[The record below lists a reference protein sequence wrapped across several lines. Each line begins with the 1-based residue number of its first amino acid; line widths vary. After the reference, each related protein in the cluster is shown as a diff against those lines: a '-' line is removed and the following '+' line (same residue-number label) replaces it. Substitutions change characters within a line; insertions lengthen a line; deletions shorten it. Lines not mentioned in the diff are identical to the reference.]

1 MMTAPMVRSS
11 STSTRELAQRLLEKN
26 VELENG
32 LRRSTKLKLPS
43 DPNAWL
49 QMRENYET
57 IILEDHD
64 FSEKHDVEFV
74 LWQLHYRRIEEFRQH
89 INAAASVGS
98 NATFGRKVLIR
109 PDKIKKIRSVFK
121 SFLTEA
127 TGFYHDLILKISVKY
142 GLPLSYFSEGIEK
155 EIVLAKDEK
164 KLAEIKK
171 GLISC
176 HRCLIYLGDLARYK
190 ELYGE
195 RDSVSRDYAAAS
207 TYYMQSASLCPSS
220 GNPHHQLAILASY
233 SGDDLLAV
241 YWYFRSLAVE
251 IPFSTARDNLIIA
264 FEKNR
269 QGYSLLS
276 GNMKTAP
283 GRRLSSHSAE
293 RGRGRWDAKFLLK
306 DTKIEVTATNE
317 QELTMSEV
325 FKAFSAC
332 FVRLNGILFTRT
344 SLETFGEVLSS
355 VINDLNVLLS
365 SGPEEELNF
374 GLGASE
380 NALII
385 LRLVAIL
392 IFTVHNVKRES
403 ENQSYAE
410 ILQRTVLLQNAFT
423 AAFEFAGY
431 ILKRCIELHDATS
444 SFLLPAILV
453 FIEWLACHP
462 DVAAGIDVE
471 EKQAGAR
478 SIFWNQFVSLM
489 NKLIQTGLA
498 SATGDKDENCFFNM
512 SRYDDGES
520 GSRIALWEDFELRG
534 FLPLVPAQFIL
545 NFSRMHAYMNDG
557 GKKDK
562 VSRVQRILAAGQS
575 LMNIVS
581 IDEQRIYFDPSIKKF
596 IVGTEPSSLKS
607 EIDPTFSSPLD
618 STVTEQG
625 SQNES
630 VADLGATLRTYN
642 PGVTQTKEQLYVE
655 GEEDEEVIVFKPT
668 TTEKYPDVS
677 ASVLTAYDLVN
688 PVQASLATDVTTHE
702 HLSVHSDGFLMS
714 AVSNVSLELH
724 PSTTNVSQLPLQYV
738 NSDNSR
744 WFMKQDAFLSDGL
757 KNVNITEN
765 GYLNKHM
772 LQEGSS
778 NSQLGSCA
786 PLFSFPVSLGANST
800 LSSQTRAA
808 EDVFPSTL
816 DTIVPSGL
824 SSDGMTMNL
833 SSALPSLR
841 KNPVS
846 RPVRH
851 SGPPPGFSCIA
862 SKQLN
867 GASAASFAKEQQPDV
882 DDYSW
887 LDDVHSSSTKAMGM
901 ANSSD
906 QNMHRFPY
914 VNMNS
919 TIASSAASSFPFP
932 GKQVSNVLTQ
942 VADEQKWCD
951 FQLFEQ
957 LKAYNGQ
964 KLQQLNPQQSLPP
977 EQHQAQSLWS
987 SPYFV

>member
-1 MMTAPMVRSS
+1 
-11 STSTRELAQRLLEKN
+11 
-26 VELENG
+26 
-32 LRRSTKLKLPS
+32 
-43 DPNAWL
+43 
-49 QMRENYET
+49 MRENYET

-89 INAAASVGS
+89 INAAASAGS
-98 NATFGRKVLIR
+98 NATFGGKVLVR

-142 GLPLSYFSEGIEK
+142 GLPLSSFSEGIEK

-171 GLISC
+171 GLMSC

-195 RDSVSRDYAAAS
+195 RDSVSCDFAAAS
-207 TYYMQSASLCPSS
+207 TYYMQAASLCPSS
-220 GNPHHQLAILASY
+220 GNPHHQVLLAILASY
-233 SGDDLLAV
+233 SGNDLLAV

-264 FEKNR
+264 FEK
-269 QGYSLLS
+269 
-276 GNMKTAP
+276 
-283 GRRLSSHSAE
+283 
-293 RGRGRWDAKFLLK
+293 
-306 DTKIEVTATNE
+306 
-317 QELTMSEV
+317 
-325 FKAFSAC
+325 
-332 FVRLNGILFTRT
+332 
-344 SLETFGEVLSS
+344 
-355 VINDLNVLLS
+355 
-365 SGPEEELNF
+365 
-374 GLGASE
+374 
-380 NALII
+380 
-385 LRLVAIL
+385 
-392 IFTVHNVKRES
+392 S
-403 ENQSYAE
+403 ENQSHAE

-431 ILKRCIELHDATS
+431 ILKRCIELHDAAS
-444 SFLLPAILV
+444 SYLLPAILV

-462 DVAAGIDVE
+462 DEAASFDVE

-498 SATGDKDENCFFNM
+498 SATGDKDETCFFNM
-512 SRYDDGES
+512 SRYDDEES

-545 NFSRMHAYMNDG
+545 DFSRMHAYMNDG

-581 IDEQRIYFDPSIKKF
+581 IDEQRIYFDPSVKKF
-596 IVGTEPSSLKS
+596 VVGTEPLSFKG

-630 VADLGATLRTYN
+630 VADLGAALRTYN

-668 TTEKYPDVS
+668 TAEKYPDVS
-677 ASVLTAYDLVN
+677 ASVLNAYDLVN
-688 PVQASLATDVTTHE
+688 PVQASLATDLMTHE
-702 HLSVHSDGFLMS
+702 NLSVHSDGFPMS
-714 AVSNVSLELH
+714 VVSNVSLELH

-765 GYLNKHM
+765 GYLNRHA

-778 NSQLGSCA
+778 NLQLSSFS
-786 PLFSFPVSLGANST
+786 PLFYFPVSLGAHST
-800 LSSQTRAA
+800 LSSQTKAA

-824 SSDGMTMNL
+824 NSDGMTMNL

-846 RPVRH
+846 RPVKH

-862 SKQLN
+862 SRQLN
-867 GASAASFAKEQQPDV
+867 RASATSFAKEQQPDV

-887 LDDVHSSSTKAMGM
+887 LDDVQSSSTKAMGT
-901 ANSSD
+901 ANSSN
-906 QNMHRFPY
+906 QKTHRFPY

-919 TIASSAASSFPFP
+919 TTASSAASSFPFP
-932 GKQVSNVLTQ
+932 GKQVSNVQNQ

-951 FQLFEQ
+951 FQLYEQ

>member
-89 INAAASVGS
+89 INAAASAGS

-306 DTKIEVTATNE
+306 DTKIEVTHQRARVDYVGT
-317 QELTMSEV
+317 
-325 FKAFSAC
+325 FSAC

-355 VINDLNVLLS
+355 MINDLNVLLS

-498 SATGDKDENCFFNM
+498 SATGDKDENCF
-512 SRYDDGES
+512 
-520 GSRIALWEDFELRG
+520 
-534 FLPLVPAQFIL
+534 
-545 NFSRMHAYMNDG
+545 
-557 GKKDK
+557 
-562 VSRVQRILAAGQS
+562 
-575 LMNIVS
+575 
-581 IDEQRIYFDPSIKKF
+581 
-596 IVGTEPSSLKS
+596 
-607 EIDPTFSSPLD
+607 
-618 STVTEQG
+618 
-625 SQNES
+625 
-630 VADLGATLRTYN
+630 
-642 PGVTQTKEQLYVE
+642 
-655 GEEDEEVIVFKPT
+655 
-668 TTEKYPDVS
+668 
-677 ASVLTAYDLVN
+677 
-688 PVQASLATDVTTHE
+688 
-702 HLSVHSDGFLMS
+702 
-714 AVSNVSLELH
+714 
-724 PSTTNVSQLPLQYV
+724 
-738 NSDNSR
+738 
-744 WFMKQDAFLSDGL
+744 
-757 KNVNITEN
+757 
-765 GYLNKHM
+765 
-772 LQEGSS
+772 
-778 NSQLGSCA
+778 
-786 PLFSFPVSLGANST
+786 
-800 LSSQTRAA
+800 
-808 EDVFPSTL
+808 
-816 DTIVPSGL
+816 
-824 SSDGMTMNL
+824 
-833 SSALPSLR
+833 
-841 KNPVS
+841 
-846 RPVRH
+846 
-851 SGPPPGFSCIA
+851 
-862 SKQLN
+862 
-867 GASAASFAKEQQPDV
+867 
-882 DDYSW
+882 
-887 LDDVHSSSTKAMGM
+887 
-901 ANSSD
+901 
-906 QNMHRFPY
+906 
-914 VNMNS
+914 
-919 TIASSAASSFPFP
+919 
-932 GKQVSNVLTQ
+932 
-942 VADEQKWCD
+942 
-951 FQLFEQ
+951 
-957 LKAYNGQ
+957 
-964 KLQQLNPQQSLPP
+964 
-977 EQHQAQSLWS
+977 
-987 SPYFV
+987 

>member
-1 MMTAPMVRSS
+1 
-11 STSTRELAQRLLEKN
+11 
-26 VELENG
+26 
-32 LRRSTKLKLPS
+32 
-43 DPNAWL
+43 
-49 QMRENYET
+49 MRENYET

-89 INAAASVGS
+89 INAAASAGS
-98 NATFGRKVLIR
+98 NATFGGKVLVR

-142 GLPLSYFSEGIEK
+142 GLPLSSFSEGIEK

-171 GLISC
+171 GLMSC

-195 RDSVSRDYAAAS
+195 RDSVSCDFAAAS
-207 TYYMQSASLCPSS
+207 TYYMQAASLCPSS
-220 GNPHHQLAILASY
+220 GNPHHQVLLAILASY

-264 FEKNR
+264 FEK
-269 QGYSLLS
+269 
-276 GNMKTAP
+276 
-283 GRRLSSHSAE
+283 
-293 RGRGRWDAKFLLK
+293 
-306 DTKIEVTATNE
+306 
-317 QELTMSEV
+317 
-325 FKAFSAC
+325 
-332 FVRLNGILFTRT
+332 
-344 SLETFGEVLSS
+344 
-355 VINDLNVLLS
+355 
-365 SGPEEELNF
+365 
-374 GLGASE
+374 
-380 NALII
+380 
-385 LRLVAIL
+385 
-392 IFTVHNVKRES
+392 S
-403 ENQSYAE
+403 ENQSHAE

-431 ILKRCIELHDATS
+431 ILKRCIELHDAAS
-444 SFLLPAILV
+444 SYLLPAILV

-462 DVAAGIDVE
+462 DEAASFDVE

-498 SATGDKDENCFFNM
+498 SATGDKDETCFFNM

-545 NFSRMHAYMNDG
+545 DFSRMHAYMNDG

-581 IDEQRIYFDPSIKKF
+581 IDEQRIYFDPSVKKF
-596 IVGTEPSSLKS
+596 VVGTEPLSFKG
-607 EIDPTFSSPLD
+607 EIDPTFSCPLD

-630 VADLGATLRTYN
+630 VADLGAALRTYN

-668 TTEKYPDVS
+668 TAEKYPDVS
-677 ASVLTAYDLVN
+677 ASVLNAYDLVN
-688 PVQASLATDVTTHE
+688 PVQASLATDLMTHE
-702 HLSVHSDGFLMS
+702 NLSVHSDGFPMS
-714 AVSNVSLELH
+714 VVSNVSLELH

-765 GYLNKHM
+765 GYLNRHA

-778 NSQLGSCA
+778 NLQLSSFS
-786 PLFSFPVSLGANST
+786 PLFYFPVSLGADST
-800 LSSQTRAA
+800 LSSQTKSA

-824 SSDGMTMNL
+824 NSDGMTMNL

-846 RPVRH
+846 RPVKH

-862 SKQLN
+862 SRQLN
-867 GASAASFAKEQQPDV
+867 RASATSFAKEQQPDV

-887 LDDVHSSSTKAMGM
+887 LDDVQSSSTKAMGT
-901 ANSSD
+901 ANSSN
-906 QNMHRFPY
+906 QKTHRFPY

-919 TIASSAASSFPFP
+919 TTASSAASSFPFP
-932 GKQVSNVLTQ
+932 GKQVSNVQNQ

-951 FQLFEQ
+951 FQLYEQ
-957 LKAYNGQ
+957 LKAHNGQ